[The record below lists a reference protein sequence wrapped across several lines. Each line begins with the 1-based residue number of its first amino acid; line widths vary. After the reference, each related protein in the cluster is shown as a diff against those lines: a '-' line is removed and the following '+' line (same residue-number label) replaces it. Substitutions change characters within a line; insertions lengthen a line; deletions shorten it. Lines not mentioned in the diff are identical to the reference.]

1 MQSWKDAELAFAISL
16 LPDNLPKEQLTTDLG
31 PKYKLHNL
39 ASVALHL
46 QLSVSL
52 PRGPHHSHTR
62 AHADG
67 GCF

>member
-16 LPDNLPKEQLTTDLG
+16 LPDNLPKEQLATDLG

-46 QLSVSL
+46 
-52 PRGPHHSHTR
+52 
-62 AHADG
+62 
-67 GCF
+67 